1 MKIIIT
7 SHGKLCD
14 GIVDSYNMIVG
25 STSDIVTLPFYGSLE
40 EFRKEQNKIFEDFKN
55 EEIIVLCDL
64 LGGTPY
70 NEFLRSKI
78 ENLFKGEIIC
88 GYNLGM
94 LIELSMAAMDSET
107 KLSSAI
113 DIALET
119 GKSSVRLAEIE
130 AITEDED
137 IEF

>member
-25 STSDIVTLPFYGSLE
+25 VSRDIVTLSFNGSLE
-40 EFRKEQNKIFEDFKN
+40 EFRKEQNKIFNDFRD

-64 LGGTPY
+64 VGGTPY
-70 NEFLRSKI
+70 NEFNRAKI
-78 ENLFKGEIIC
+78 ENLFQGEIIC
-88 GYNLGM
+88 GFNLGM
-94 LIELSMAAMDSET
+94 IIELSLALTDGNVS
-107 KLSSAI
+107 LSSAI
-113 DIALET
+113 EIALNT
-119 GKSSVRLAEIE
+119 GKSSVMLVNVEDSND
-130 AITEDED
+130 DED

>member
-7 SHGKLCD
+7 SHGKLCE

-25 STSDIVTLPFYGSLE
+25 PTSDIVTLPFYGSLE
-40 EFRKEQNKIFEDFKN
+40 EFRKQQNKIFEDFKN

-70 NEFLRSKI
+70 NEFLRSRI
-78 ENLFKGEIIC
+78 ENLFNGEIIC

-94 LIELSMAAMDSET
+94 LIELSMVAMDGET

-119 GKSSVRLAEIE
+119 GKSSVRLAEI
-130 AITEDED
+130 AVVTEDED